1 MSRIGKIPVKISE
14 NIAVTI
20 TGSLIT
26 IKKDKIE
33 RKLETY
39 NRVILEQK
47 DNQLHFIRK
56 DLTKESSAFLGTYRA
71 LFANIILGLDK
82 GFKKSLEINGVG
94 YRANVSSR
102 ILNLQLGYSH
112 PIAYNIPENIDIK
125 VEKNL
130 ISISGIDKQV
140 VGQTAAEIRSFRKPE
155 PYKGKG
161 IKYSD
166 EVIIRKS
173 GKTSGK

>member
-1 MSRIGKIPVKISE
+1 MSRIGKIPVKVLN
-14 NIAVTI
+14 NIEITI
-20 TGSLIT
+20 KGSLIT
-26 IKKDKIE
+26 IVKGKIKRE
-33 RKLETY
+33 LETY
-39 NRVILEQK
+39 NRVGLDYKSNE
-47 DNQLHFIRK
+47 LYFIRK

-82 GFKKSLEINGVG
+82 GFKKSLVIKGVG
-94 YRANVSSR
+94 YRANVSGK
-102 ILNLQLGYSH
+102 ILNLQLGFSH
-112 PIAYNIPENIDIK
+112 PIEYSIPENIDIK
-125 VEKNL
+125 VEKDS
-130 ISISGIDKQV
+130 IYISGIDKQV
-140 VGQTAAEIRSFRKPE
+140 VGQTAAEIRNFRPPE